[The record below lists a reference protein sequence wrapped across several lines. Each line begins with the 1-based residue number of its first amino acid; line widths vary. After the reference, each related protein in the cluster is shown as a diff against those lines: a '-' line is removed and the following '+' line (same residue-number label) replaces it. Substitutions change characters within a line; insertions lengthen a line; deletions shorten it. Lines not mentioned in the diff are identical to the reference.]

1 MNTWIEITLA
11 PVIIGAVA
19 FAVYVVLGSVIAM
32 RRSLVEIQLLLD
44 EYVTAITAS
53 PGLQDL
59 KTPRTLNYGN
69 CCAPG
74 ANAGTSSIAMI
85 REGPSLV

>member
-59 KTPRTLNYGN
+59 KTPRTWILETVALQVQIQGHH
-69 CCAPG
+69 P
-74 ANAGTSSIAMI
+74 
-85 REGPSLV
+85 